1 MLFDSEPFFVVPQDV
16 SEQYKKWLKY
26 RRGLE
31 MVVLF
36 AFEKKD
42 FEKVELFKQIACDE
56 KFIEDQDY
64 VNKLSLIY
72 DILKN
77 DSSKFNDNDFNEL
90 MNKIIAFKIPNI
102 ENFTKKELLLA
113 LNDID
118 DEVELESIGQLRT
131 PIVRKRLYEHL
142 KK

>member
-1 MLFDSEPFFVVPQDV
+1 
-16 SEQYKKWLKY
+16 
-26 RRGLE
+26 